1 MLESAALFYYWN
13 FTPRFAGRDC
23 GAGEI
28 LSGQASRFPA
38 GLLWM
43 GDLTVWFS
51 HWDAKRLP

>member
-1 MLESAALFYYWN
+1 MLESAGLFYYWN

-28 LSGQASRFPA
+28 PSGQASRFTA
-38 GLLWM
+38 GLLRM

-51 HWDAKRLP
+51 H